1 MPLYASGLRK
11 IRSNL
16 LQIEAGQKP
25 FIVAVGFFTPE
36 QLCQINAARISSG
49 FPALRPEIKFHGGHL
64 YRSRCLKDSY
74 TVDQV
79 IEQIESAFSKESVV
93 DSSRP
98 SVVLYNPTPRMDR
111 EGNLVTDKVVFEC
124 TGMYP
129 YALLYSVV
137 PKGDGKKKPTKATGS
152 LGERPCREQK
162 DVYAGVTVFF
172 PDLNPSR
179 FKLCALFA
187 NMSSDNRPGFPRPTS
202 SGRLQPKQIENS
214 HLFIPSL
221 FCFFTHAK
229 GPHPKRDGPHAR
241 KNPAQVRV
249 GLLKR

>member
-93 DSSRP
+93 DSSRR

-129 YALLYSVV
+129 YA
-137 PKGDGKKKPTKATGS
+137 PP
-152 LGERPCREQK
+152 
-162 DVYAGVTVFF
+162 
-172 PDLNPSR
+172 
-179 FKLCALFA
+179 LF
-187 NMSSDNRPGFPRPTS
+187 G
-202 SGRLQPKQIENS
+202 
-214 HLFIPSL
+214 
-221 FCFFTHAK
+221 CAK
-229 GPHPKRDGPHAR
+229 GRREKEAHKSD
-241 KNPAQVRV
+241 RV
-249 GLLKR
+249 TRRVTLSRTKGCLCRGNGVLSRPQPF